1 MFVSSAVGD
10 PTPERGGRAKRY
22 FTLRPLALQA
32 LRTTREA
39 LCFLVRSGTADALTG
54 DLIET
59 SHERRSGAWFCKHV
73 LIVTATWFS
82 TAA

>member
-1 MFVSSAVGD
+1 MKHPPAAA
-10 PTPERGGRAKRY
+10 PW
-22 FTLRPLALQA
+22 L
-32 LRTTREA
+32 
-39 LCFLVRSGTADALTG
+39 LVRSGAADALTG

-59 SHERRSGAWFCKHV
+59 FHERRSGAWICKHV